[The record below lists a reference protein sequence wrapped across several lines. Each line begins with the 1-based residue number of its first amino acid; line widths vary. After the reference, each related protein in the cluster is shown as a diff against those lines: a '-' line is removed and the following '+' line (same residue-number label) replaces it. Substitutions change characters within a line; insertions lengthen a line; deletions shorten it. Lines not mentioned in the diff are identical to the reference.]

1 MHILIVAPEQIPVPG
16 SGSVEIC
23 ILSIAK
29 QLAKHHKVTIISR
42 RSPLLPTQSHIGNVT
57 VVRVTSGSAKTYIA
71 SVLHYMRGRSF
82 DFIQV
87 DNRPRYMAQI
97 KKAFPRTPVSIFLH
111 SLTFVP
117 HTSEIAN
124 CLRKADFIIANSS
137 SLRQKLTFRFPDTAK
152 KIHTVELGVDTSRFR
167 PAKKSEQK
175 ASKVKYRIRGA
186 FTILFVGRIIP
197 RKGVPVLIKAAH
209 LVRKHTPVHL
219 IIVGKGSSFYIQRL
233 KLQAYKLGV
242 PITFTGKKSHEQV
255 HKIYRAAD
263 CFVCPSQKHEAFGLV
278 NVEAMASGVPVIASR
293 NGGIQEVVKHEHN
306 GYLVDH
312 YQKPSEFANYLIR
325 LAKSPALRNKLSA
338 NGRSDVLQHFTWSQT
353 STKLAAIYSKATT
366 SDLSV

>member
-29 QLAKHHKVTIISR
+29 QLALQHKVTIISK
-42 RSPLLPTQSHIGNVT
+42 RSYPLPLQSHISNVT
-57 VVRVTSGSAKTYIA
+57 IVRVTSGSAKTYIA
-71 SVLHYMRGRSF
+71 SVLHYMKGKSF

-87 DNRPRYMAQI
+87 DNRPSYMAQI
-97 KKAFPRTPVSIFLH
+97 KKEFPRTLVSIFLH

-117 HTSEIAN
+117 NTAEMTN
-124 CLRKADFIIANSS
+124 NLRKADLIIANSS
-137 SLRQKLTFRFPDTAK
+137 SLQQKLTSRFPDIAS

-167 PAKKSEQK
+167 PATRSEQK
-175 ASKVKYRIRGA
+175 ASKRHYRIRRA
-186 FTILFVGRIIP
+186 FTILFVGRVIP

-209 LVRKHTPVHL
+209 LVRKHTPIHL
-219 IIVGKGSSFYIQRL
+219 IIVGKGNPSYIRRL
-233 KLQAYKLGV
+233 RLQAYKLGV
-242 PITFTGKKSHEQV
+242 PITFTGKKSHEKI

-293 NGGIQEVVKHEHN
+293 IGGIQEVVKHEHN
-306 GYLVDH
+306 GYLVDR
-312 YQKPSEFANYLIR
+312 YQKPSEFAYYLIR
-325 LAKSPALRNKLSA
+325 LAKNPTQRDKLSA
-338 NGRSDVLQHFTWSQT
+338 NGRNDVLQHFTWSQT
-353 STKLAAIYSKATT
+353 STKLAAIYSKAIT
-366 SDLSV
+366 S